1 MAAQE
6 RREFHWVENRIV
18 ESIVD
23 RPERTDQWRF
33 DKHTRTLVATI
44 EEHDRSF
51 YLREGPA
58 ALPERIVDSIRLYK
72 GVLTDDSISD
82 YSGAMPESIRSE
94 LRSKLNEVTN
104 SILPQWSS
112 FAEEPDI
119 SGYIKGKL
127 DGILVERDGWRVRVK
142 AWTYKRRPKE
152 RDMGADLGI
161 VFDVTYKG
169 QRLIKA
175 SWYQAKIDK
184 GLPLNEVEDLSE
196 QVRKMQDYTREAYT
210 LLYSADEIIAVRGMD
225 RNDSSSLSEN
235 LVEGVICRRG
245 DRNPL
250 VVANTVDIKHVVTF
264 FVSANP
270 A

>member
-6 RREFHWVENRIV
+6 RREYHWIENRIV
-18 ESIVD
+18 ETIVE
-23 RPERTDQWRF
+23 RPKLTDQWRF
-33 DKHTRTLVATI
+33 DRRTATLVATI
-44 EEHDRSF
+44 EEQERSF

-58 ALPERIVDSIRLYK
+58 ATPARIVDSIRLYK

-82 YSGAMPESIRSE
+82 YSGAIPASVQAE
-94 LRSKLNEVTN
+94 LRTKLNEVTD

-127 DGILVERDGWRVRVK
+127 NGIAVERDGWRVSVK
-142 AWTYKRRPKE
+142 AWTYNRRPKE

-161 VFDVTYKG
+161 VFDVTYNG

-175 SWYQAKIDK
+175 CWYQAKIDK
-184 GLPLNEVEDLSE
+184 GAPLSEVEDLAD
-196 QVRKMQDYTREAYT
+196 QVGKMQVYTREAYT
-210 LLYSADEIIAVRGMD
+210 LLFSADEIVAVRGMD
-225 RNDSSSLSEN
+225 RNDSNSLSDN

-250 VVANTVDIKHVVTF
+250 VIANTVDIKHVVTF
-264 FVSANP
+264 FVSAN
-270 A
+270 